1 MNPGTISNLAS
12 HLASDSYLT
21 RRRSE
26 IADCLEVSGGRR
38 VQLGDLFQS
47 GSYTPYEYFYE
58 LLEEWVG
65 KKGPSATLEEL
76 AKIMRERQFNAFAA
90 SKEQVHCRMN
100 PLIISDFV
108 SHLVEDG
115 YVTRRR
121 CEFADCLRVPRGWQ
135 EQLELG
141 FTSGSLDPYKY
152 FKSLLEEWAG
162 QNGSSATPRELAR
175 IMGEKKFNLRNLR
188 LFS

>member
-76 AKIMRERQFNAFAA
+76 AKIMRERQFNAFAG
-90 SKEQVHCRMN
+90 KT
-100 PLIISDFV
+100 I
-108 SHLVEDG
+108 LV
-115 YVTRRR
+115 
-121 CEFADCLRVPRGWQ
+121 AIN
-135 EQLELG
+135 
-141 FTSGSLDPYKY
+141 K
-152 FKSLLEEWAG
+152 
-162 QNGSSATPRELAR
+162 
-175 IMGEKKFNLRNLR
+175 MGFNLILEIDQFPMKLVSWSRYGKIPQ
-188 LFS
+188 FSRWF